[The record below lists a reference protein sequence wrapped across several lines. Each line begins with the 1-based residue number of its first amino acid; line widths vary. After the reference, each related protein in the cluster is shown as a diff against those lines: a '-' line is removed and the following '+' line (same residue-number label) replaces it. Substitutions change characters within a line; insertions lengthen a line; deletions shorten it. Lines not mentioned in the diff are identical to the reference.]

1 METDND
7 IITANPD
14 RHPRCAHVF
23 TKGPRAGQRC
33 KTRVRRPGEADETPM
48 CALHA
53 RPTCSIC
60 LDLVLAGTGVT
71 TRCKHVFHRECLA
84 RVQADACPNCR
95 APLGTR
101 RRRVQ
106 QAPDEHPLLVPLQ
119 VRVMHPAVVEMALTN
134 AEAAARATTTT
145 TTTAGPPP
153 GAMMFV
159 ATLNGG
165 DTEPDDGSSSDDEDR
180 REVVTFRPPHEA
192 FHEDLHYLIGAVG
205 GRERLISILLDFF

>member
-1 METDND
+1 M
-7 IITANPD
+7 
-14 RHPRCAHVF
+14 
-23 TKGPRAGQRC
+23 
-33 KTRVRRPGEADETPM
+33 
-48 CALHA
+48 
-53 RPTCSIC
+53 
-60 LDLVLAGTGVT
+60 
-71 TRCKHVFHRECLA
+71 
-84 RVQADACPNCR
+84 
-95 APLGTR
+95 
-101 RRRVQ
+101 Q

-134 AEAAARATTTT
+134 AEAAARATTTTTTTT

-205 GRERLISILLDFF
+205 GRERLISILPPNYDIRDAVHRVDGCRARTKYTYSHESRSNERS